1 MAARHFNAMFFL
13 TPEANR
19 TAEHAE
25 RRQMQQQNAAANWAK
40 RAWLVGLIGGNI
52 AGLLY
57 VIGDESNAGR
67 IHLPT
72 PSWLPGAGGTTP
84 LVIVAALLGQFLL
97 PLFLSGTTQRCTFW
111 WGLIPIILY
120 NGWALADTYVSPHS
134 ASLDTF
140 RLVLLA
146 RIPIVL
152 LLTSGPV
159 SLVRY
164 LSGRGRQKQEAM
176 RQAAQS
182 QAVTP
187 QEGSWPPPPARP
199 Q

>member
-1 MAARHFNAMFFL
+1 MRQRNAPL
-13 TPEANR
+13 G
-19 TAEHAE
+19 
-25 RRQMQQQNAAANWAK
+25 WAQ
-40 RAWLVGLIGGNI
+40 RAWLVGLIGGNL

-57 VIGDESNAGR
+57 VIGTESSTGR

-72 PSWLPGAGGTTP
+72 PSWLPGVGGTTP
-84 LVIVAALLGQFLL
+84 LVIVAATLGQFLL
-97 PLFLSGTTQRCTFW
+97 PMFLSGTTRRCTFW

-120 NGWALADTYVSPHS
+120 NGWAMADTYISPRS
-134 ASLDTF
+134 GSLDTF

-146 RIPIVL
+146 RIPTVL

-159 SLVRY
+159 SLIRY

-182 QAVTP
+182 QAMSP
-187 QEGSWPPPPARP
+187 QEGSWPPPPT
-199 Q
+199 QVQ